1 VIVENER
8 LVAGQISGVRVVCST
23 RQMPQPK
30 TASKTRKVARK
41 SDDGQFTTKEYA
53 EKHKRTTEIE
63 TVKVTKPRKPP
74 KKKS

>member
-1 VIVENER
+1 
-8 LVAGQISGVRVVCST
+8 
-23 RQMPQPK
+23 MPQPK
-30 TASKTRKVARK
+30 KAPKTRKVARK

-63 TVKVTKPRKPP
+63 TVKVTKPRKPL